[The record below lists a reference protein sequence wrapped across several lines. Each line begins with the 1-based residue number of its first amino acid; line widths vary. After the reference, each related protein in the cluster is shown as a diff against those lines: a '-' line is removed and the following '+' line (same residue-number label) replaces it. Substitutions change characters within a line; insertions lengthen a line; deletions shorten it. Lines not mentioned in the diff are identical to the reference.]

1 MKTKFTDGFNRTK
14 TRARFRMSNA
24 NMSYR
29 QLGKSAAHAHA
40 RTHAQQAL
48 STGASR
54 EAPVDNACLSA
65 ILATSNLGIL
75 GLGIQAEAAC
85 RRAILKH

>member
-29 QLGKSAAHAHA
+29 QLGKSAAHAPA
-40 RTHAQQAL
+40 RQGEGTEEGRQQ
-48 STGASR
+48 G
-54 EAPVDNACLSA
+54 EARHVKRGTRGGRVSYAGS
-65 ILATSNLGIL
+65 G
-75 GLGIQAEAAC
+75 
-85 RRAILKH
+85 

>member
-54 EAPVDNACLSA
+54 EAPVDNACFS
-65 ILATSNLGIL
+65 GIL
-75 GLGIQAEAAC
+75 PFSGLGALA
-85 RRAILKH
+85 